1 MIQDKIPGS
10 IVNVSSQVVLPF
22 ASCLSE
28 CKHFFNLKASQ
39 AALKD
44 HLVYCGTKAALDM
57 VSRVMALELGPHKV
71 IFHLKEKPLIL
82 CYLWF
87 LGLVQFHKL

>member
-22 ASCLSE
+22 SSCYSE
-28 CKHFFNLKASQ
+28 RKHFCNLKASQ

-71 IFHLKEKPLIL
+71 IFHLKENSLIL
-82 CYLWF
+82 GLLF
-87 LGLVQFHKL
+87 LVLGTCSAS

>member
-1 MIQDKIPGS
+1 
-10 IVNVSSQVVLPF
+10 
-22 ASCLSE
+22 
-28 CKHFFNLKASQ
+28 LKASQ

-71 IFHLKEKPLIL
+71 IFHLKEKPLLLGVLFMVLGTSFISFNNRLVFLCNLSLKLQIL
-82 CYLWF
+82 F
-87 LGLVQFHKL
+87 